1 MQKFFLI
8 LLAIY
13 ASGCTN
19 SSDQIN
25 ILQSRIDS
33 LEKTGSFKNS
43 EYLIQAVLWFQR
55 SPEMRALYMQ
65 SYHNAQDALDA
76 NLKHPLTKKRKA
88 VVVDIDETL
97 LDNSPYEAWLAAN
110 DSSFTSSSW
119 SSWINDAKAKPLPGA
134 LNFLNYAKKRG
145 CAIFYVSNRK
155 KEGQFDATLKNLVDD
170 AFPDAEASHLLLK
183 TAADTAT
190 TSAFTS
196 KEQRRRFISDQL
208 NYEIILLCG
217 DQLADLD
224 KSFNL
229 FAGATENSITDSL
242 NKYSMLLG
250 KKYIALPNPM
260 YGDWLSLFVY
270 QNNQTGTA
278 AHLDSMRKEQL
289 KKWK

>member
-1 MQKFFLI
+1 MKKLFL
-8 LLAIY
+8 LLVAVY

-25 ILQSRIDS
+25 ILQARIDS
-33 LEKTGSFKNS
+33 LEKAGSFKNS
-43 EYLIQAVLWFQR
+43 EYLMQAALWFQR
-55 SPEMRALYMQ
+55 SPEMRALYLQ
-65 SYHNAQDALDA
+65 SYQIAREALDA
-76 NLKHPLTKKRKA
+76 NLKHSLSKKPKA

-97 LDNSPYEAWLAAN
+97 LDNSPYEAWLVAN
-110 DSSFTSSSW
+110 DSSFTTSSW
-119 SSWINDAKAKPLPGA
+119 NSWINDAKAKPLPGA

-155 KEGQFDATLKNLVDD
+155 KVGQSDSTLKNLVDD
-170 AFPDAEASHLLLK
+170 AFPDAVASHLLLK
-183 TAADTAT
+183 TTADTSST
-190 TSAFTS
+190 KAFTS

-229 FAGATENSITDSL
+229 FEGATEISITDSI
-242 NKYSMLLG
+242 NKYSALFG

-260 YGDWLSLFVY
+260 YGDWLSLIVY
-270 QNNQTGTA
+270 QNNQTGSA
-278 AHLDSMRKEQL
+278 ARLDSMRKDHL
-289 KKWK
+289 IKWK